1 VRKITRWLSS
11 IAATVVLSA
20 TGCASTT
27 TANNASGGTAAGW
40 HWPWSNPVAPPAL
53 ASTTDPTSLSSKPPK
68 PGPDLYVAT
77 ARVYEK
83 SGDKDGAAGQYQ
95 KALKIDPGHL
105 PALLGFAQ
113 LHDSQR
119 EYADADK
126 LYQEAIRRHPK
137 DAAVYNDL
145 GLSYQRRGKFDEAA
159 QSIAKAIQ
167 LQPDKQLYRNNI
179 AAVLVEMHRN
189 DEALAQLTRA
199 HGPAGAHYN
208 LAILLHRGG
217 NDREAQYHFAQ
228 AAQID
233 PSLLAARE
241 WSGRLSQNLT
251 SPPQVAVDQ
260 RSPALRQP
268 SENLL
273 VAARRPVIVNAPIQ
287 EMPALSNYNCGPTEA
302 TAGIAPQPTFA
313 PTQATSAQPSSGMRY
328 PQHAIAAASN
338 DGALPPSP
346 DAVSELP
353 PAIEGLRALPPV
365 D

>member
-1 VRKITRWLSS
+1 MAVARRWRVRKITRWLSS
-11 IAATVVLSA
+11 IAATAALSA
-20 TGCASTT
+20 AGCASTT
-27 TANNASGGTAAGW
+27 TGNNASGTAGW
-40 HWPWSNPVAPPAL
+40 HWPWSSPVAAPAL

-105 PALLGFAQ
+105 PALLGYAQ

-119 EYADADK
+119 EYTDADK

-145 GLSYQRRGKFDEAA
+145 GLSYQRRGKLDQAA
-159 QSIAKAIQ
+159 QSIAKAIE

-179 AAVLVEMHRN
+179 AAIMVEMHRN

-208 LAILLHRGG
+208 LAILLHRSGS
-217 NDREAQYHFAQ
+217 DREAQYHFAQ

-241 WSGRLSQNLT
+241 WSRRLSQNLT
-251 SPPQVAVDQ
+251 SPAQVAADQ

-273 VAARRPVIVNAPIQ
+273 VARRPVIVNAPNQ
-287 EMPALSNYNCGPTEA
+287 EIPTAPNYTCVPAEA

-313 PTQATSAQPSSGMRY
+313 PAQPSSGMRY
-328 PQHAIAAASN
+328 PQHAAAAAPN

-346 DAVSELP
+346 DGLSELP